1 MKKKIKICYIGGG
14 SKLWARIFMNDLAL
28 SSYIEGEIALYDID
42 IAAAKRNEAIGNRI
56 SNHKE
61 AKSFWLYK
69 VYENIDDALRNS
81 DVVLISILPGT
92 FKEMYSDV
100 HAPEEYGVYQSVG
113 DTTGPGGIL
122 RAMRTVP
129 IYEFF
134 AKKIEEICPSSWVIN
149 LTNPMSICVKT
160 LYDVFPNIKAFG
172 CCHEVF
178 HAQDLLKDV
187 AKEILHIDEL
197 SRKDISFDVSGI
209 NHFTW
214 ISDARYRDINL
225 LELLDEFYKNHPQGH
240 FERGPDDDYLTNP
253 FSYNNMLKYNLY
265 KRYNVLPAAG
275 DRHLAE
281 FFPNTWF
288 LKSKE
293 DALANGFNLTPVDL
307 RIAQQKEKVQNSID
321 LANGNLEV
329 SIEKSSEE
337 AVELIESVLGLRK
350 TISNVN
356 LPNKGQVP
364 YLENGIIVESNCVF
378 IKDKV
383 KPIKANDLPSDVK
396 SLIIRNALNIE
407 TCYEGIKNRD
417 FKKIFNS
424 FVNQSLCSSLSIEDA
439 RELFKKMVLNT
450 NEYLKDY
457 YDLNKIINDEF

>member
-61 AKSFWLYK
+61 ARSFWLYK

-209 NHFTW
+209 L
-214 ISDARYRDINL
+214 SL
-225 LELLDEFYKNHPQGH
+225 
-240 FERGPDDDYLTNP
+240 
-253 FSYNNMLKYNLY
+253 FSSLIKFNSSPGTGTYT
-265 KRYNVLPAAG
+265 
-275 DRHLAE
+275 
-281 FFPNTWF
+281 FFP
-288 LKSKE
+288 L
-293 DALANGFNLTPVDL
+293 
-307 RIAQQKEKVQNSID
+307 
-321 LANGNLEV
+321 
-329 SIEKSSEE
+329 
-337 AVELIESVLGLRK
+337 
-350 TISNVN
+350 
-356 LPNKGQVP
+356 
-364 YLENGIIVESNCVF
+364 
-378 IKDKV
+378 
-383 KPIKANDLPSDVK
+383 
-396 SLIIRNALNIE
+396 
-407 TCYEGIKNRD
+407 
-417 FKKIFNS
+417 
-424 FVNQSLCSSLSIEDA
+424 
-439 RELFKKMVLNT
+439 
-450 NEYLKDY
+450 
-457 YDLNKIINDEF
+457 